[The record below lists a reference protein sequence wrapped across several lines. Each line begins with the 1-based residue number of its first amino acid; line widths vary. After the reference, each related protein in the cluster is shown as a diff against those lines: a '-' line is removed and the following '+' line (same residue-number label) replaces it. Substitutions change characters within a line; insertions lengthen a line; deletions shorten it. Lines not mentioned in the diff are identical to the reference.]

1 MYRAAANQAAM
12 IGLVVVM
19 ATATVCAENWPGW
32 RGPHR
37 TGDTADSGAPIRWS
51 PTENVLWKS
60 PLPGTGTSNPIVWD
74 DRVFV
79 TASDGRDQG
88 ELHVICFDRTTG
100 RELWH
105 QRLWGTAPTLF
116 YPKNGMAGPSPVTD
130 GRHVWAFFGSGDVFC
145 FDVAGGLV
153 WQRSLAAEYGEFE
166 NRFAATSSPL
176 LYDGKLIVQCDHYG
190 ASYLAALDAA
200 SGANVWK
207 ADRPEAW
214 LSWSSPQLVAVSNGH
229 ELVVCG
235 SEKLDGYDPRSGERL
250 WTVRGLA
257 RECVPTPVLADGLLI
272 SDSGPNGVHA
282 AVRPGGRGDVTD
294 THVVWRND
302 RGTSFVPSPIVVGKR
317 YYLADDKGI
326 LSCLDVADGE
336 LVWRKR
342 LGGKFT
348 ASPVSADGKLFF
360 TDEQGVTL
368 VLDAAADDYVE
379 LARNELGDDVHASPA
394 IAAGCLLM
402 RTAGHLFCIGAA
414 TSRP

>member
-1 MYRAAANQAAM
+1 MMPRRITLTALLIVSFAAAPSH
-12 IGLVVVM
+12 G
-19 ATATVCAENWPGW
+19 ENWPQW
-32 RGPHR
+32 RGPQR
-37 TGDTADSGAPIRWS
+37 TGVTADRGAPTVWS
-51 PTENVLWKS
+51 PTENVVWKT

-74 DRVFV
+74 RRLFI

-88 ELHVICFDRTTG
+88 ELHVFCFDRDTG

-105 QRLWGTAPTLF
+105 RRLWGTAPTLF

-145 FDVAGGLV
+145 FDVDGGLV

-176 LYDGKLIVQCDHYG
+176 LYDGLLIVQCDHYG
-190 ASYLAALDAA
+190 ASYLVAIDAA
-200 SGANVWK
+200 TGANRWK
-207 ADRPEAW
+207 ADRPEVW
-214 LSWSSPQLVAVSNGH
+214 LSWSSPQTVRVGDRDELIVA
-229 ELVVCG
+229 G
-235 SEKLDGYDPRSGERL
+235 SEKLDGYDPHTGERL

-257 RECVPTPVLADGLLI
+257 RECIPTPVLADGLLI

-302 RGTSFVPSPIVVGKR
+302 RGTSFVPSPIVVGRR
-317 YYLADDKGI
+317 YYLAEDKGI
-326 LSCLDVADGE
+326 LSCLDTATGE

-348 ASPVSADGKLFF
+348 ASPVAADGKLYF
-360 TDEQGVTL
+360 TDEAGVTY
-368 VLDAAADDYVE
+368 VLDAAADDYAE
-379 LARNELGDDVHASPA
+379 LARNELGEDVHTSPA
-394 IAAGCLLM
+394 VAEGRIFIRTDRHLVCL
-402 RTAGHLFCIGAA
+402 GAK
-414 TSRP
+414 